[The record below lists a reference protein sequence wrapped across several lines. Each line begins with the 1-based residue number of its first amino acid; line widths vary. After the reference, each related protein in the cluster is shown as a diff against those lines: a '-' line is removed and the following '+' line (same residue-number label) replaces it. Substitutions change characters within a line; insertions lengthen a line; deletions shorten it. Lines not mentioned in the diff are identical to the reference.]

1 MFFERGNLRDKAR
14 AHENSPVIAKSVDG
28 AIEKISAA
36 SGC

>member
-1 MFFERGNLRDKAR
+1 MFVGLGNLRHKVSS
-14 AHENSPVIAKSVDG
+14 HENSPVIAFSDDG